1 MSEPTVAASFANA
14 LFEFATSKGAS
25 RAALADRSGLVPE
38 RLADPEA
45 RVPLGQYMA
54 LMRAGKALSGDA
66 ALALHFAE
74 ATDISQLS
82 IVGLIGP
89 SSATMEEAFAL
100 LNRYGRLAVDVE
112 SAAPE
117 RFQLAKDDDGLW
129 IVDTRVNPNEFF
141 ELTESTLV
149 RFVCNIALVL
159 AGTGQ
164 PAPPVAKAVHVTH
177 ADPGY
182 RAEYERILRA
192 PVVFDSD
199 RNAILLSGAVL
210 GLRTPETSMYGFRV
224 MSDRAEA
231 LLKELDDSKTTR
243 GRVEHLL
250 MPLLSTG
257 NVGMESI
264 ADKLGCTRSTLF
276 RRLKAEGVTFEEVLD
291 ELRHKMALHYLDGK
305 KASISETS
313 YLVGFSDPAA
323 FSRAFKR
330 WTGRSPRAARAS
342 RDEDR

>member
-25 RAALADRSGLVPE
+25 RAALAHRSGLVPDG
-38 RLADPEA
+38 LADPEG
-45 RVPLGQYMA
+45 RVPLEQYMA

-74 ATDISQLS
+74 ATNISELS

-100 LNRYGRLAVDVE
+100 LNRYSRLMADVE

-141 ELTESTLV
+141 ELTEATLV
-149 RFVCNIALVL
+149 RFVCNIALLLSAIVKS
-159 AGTGQ
+159 
-164 PAPPVAKAVHVTH
+164 APPVAKAVHVTH

-199 RNAILLSGAVL
+199 RNAILVSDAVSD
-210 GLRTPETSMYGFRV
+210 LRTPETSTYGFRV
-224 MSDRAEA
+224 MSGRAEA
-231 LLKELDDSKTTR
+231 LLKDLEDSKTLR
-243 GRVEHLL
+243 GRVEQLL
-250 MPLLSTG
+250 MPLLPTG
-257 NVGMESI
+257 NFGMDTI
-264 ADKLGCTRSTLF
+264 ADKLGCTRSTLL
-276 RRLKAEGVTFEEVLD
+276 RRLKDEGVTFEEVLD
-291 ELRHKMALHYLDGK
+291 ELRHKMALHYLDAK

-330 WTGRSPRAARAS
+330 WTGRSPRAAQAS
-342 RDEDR
+342 RDEER